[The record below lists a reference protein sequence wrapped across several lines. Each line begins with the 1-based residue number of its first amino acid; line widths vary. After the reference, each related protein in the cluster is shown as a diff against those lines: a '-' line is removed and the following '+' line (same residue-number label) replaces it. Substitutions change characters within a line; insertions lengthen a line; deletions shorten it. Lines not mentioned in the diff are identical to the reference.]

1 MAIKNAVVLACTGG
15 VDYTQF
21 RDLNAVE
28 AFLDDVELRT
38 RTLLSKVTREVR
50 GLPEHAA
57 VFLSS
62 FSHPPAKV
70 NRHLGVLNE
79 LFDKVET
86 LESIYAMLVSGFSTM
101 RKAGP
106 IVDRVQALVLHMK
119 ARVDK
124 ALQSLSAAVVR
135 YQPEYF
141 GHCCQQVL
149 SKVTGG
155 KPVDCEDLNVIN
167 MMRVVVH
174 PQTGDTLGTQFT
186 TYLCFKGLVDSKG
199 YSHDRYHVA
208 LSCVVDRYGKFT
220 MNYALQP
227 QLLLPG
233 KFRSNDTF
241 SDVNNCLT
249 GIGNRMTEEGF
260 AWRAA
265 A

>member
-1 MAIKNAVVLACTGG
+1 MSIKTAVVLACTGG

-21 RDLNAVE
+21 RDLNAVT
-28 AFLDDVELRT
+28 AYLDEVELRT
-38 RTLLSKVTREVR
+38 MNLLSKVTREVK

-70 NRHLGVLNE
+70 NRHLDVLNE
-79 LFDKVET
+79 LFDRVET
-86 LESIYAMLVSGFSTM
+86 LESIYAMLVSGFATM

-106 IVDRVQALVLHMK
+106 IVDRVQQLVVYMK
-119 ARVDK
+119 ARVDR
-124 ALQSLSAAVVR
+124 ALAGLSAAVER

-149 SKVTGG
+149 SQLTGG
-155 KPVDCEDLNVIN
+155 RPFECDDLHTIN

-174 PQTGDTLGTQFT
+174 PDSGQTLGTQFT
-186 TYLCFKGLVDSKG
+186 TYICFKGLVDSKG

-208 LSCVVDRYGKFT
+208 LSCVVDKFGKFT

-241 SDVNNCLT
+241 ADARSCLN
-249 GIGNRMTEEGF
+249 GINERMTEEGF
-260 AWRAA
+260 AWRSAA
-265 A
+265 

>member
-1 MAIKNAVVLACTGG
+1 MAIKTAVVLACTGG

-28 AFLDDVELRT
+28 AYLLDVELCT
-38 RTLLSKVTREVR
+38 RNLLSKVTREVK

-70 NRHLGVLNE
+70 NRHLDILNE

-86 LESIYAMLVSGFSTM
+86 LESIYAMLVSGFSAM

-106 IVDRVQALVLHMK
+106 IVDRVQQLVLYMK

-124 ALQSLSAAVVR
+124 ALQSLSAAVQR

-141 GHCCQQVL
+141 ALCCSNIVAH
-149 SKVTGG
+149 VTGG
-155 KPVDCEDLNVIN
+155 RPLDCEDVHTIN
-167 MMRVVVH
+167 MMRVVLH
-174 PQTGDTLGTQFT
+174 ADGQQTLGTQFT
-186 TYLCFKGLVDSKG
+186 TYLCFRGLVDSKG
-199 YSHDRYHVA
+199 YPHDRYHVA
-208 LSCVVDRYGKFT
+208 LSCIVDRYGKFT

-233 KFRSNDTF
+233 KFRSTDTF
-241 SDVNNCLT
+241 SDVKGCIA

-260 AWRAA
+260 AWRTAA
-265 A
+265 